1 MRDCIIRQ
9 LHQYGAGRP
18 QCPILYSPSPFML
31 REAVA
36 LMPLLLTLIPTFV
49 HRVKSM
55 CCCNAAHNE
64 ICISCVCDLE
74 FWSQLLL
81 LLLIANADTIWSP
94 SVVFRGYS
102 NGGYSYPV
110 LPQYGSYNPYGTVD
124 RRQFAGTLPRDG
136 LYNYDPYRRWPYVSS
151 KGQLDHS
158 PRIFSHF
165 QSKIFHYRLFKM
177 GFLTMIG
184 KKGSFKVST

>member
-1 MRDCIIRQ
+1 MLLIMKSAS
-9 LHQYGAGRP
+9 HVFA
-18 QCPILYSPSPFML
+18 ILNFDPS
-31 REAVA
+31 
-36 LMPLLLTLIPTFV
+36 
-49 HRVKSM
+49 
-55 CCCNAAHNE
+55 CCC
-64 ICISCVCDLE
+64 CYWLQMLTPSDLHP
-74 FWSQLLL
+74 LC
-81 LLLIANADTIWSP
+81 
-94 SVVFRGYS
+94 RGYS

-165 QSKIFHYRLFKM
+165 QSKSFHYRLFKM
-177 GFLTMIG
+177 GFWSWLEKRGVSKFQHNWGCQPNLKTLRKFTDSGPAVCPIIALYLLNSDYQ
-184 KKGSFKVST
+184 GSPWLWGCRGWR